1 MNGGGERGREGGRGE
16 REEEGGGRICL
27 CWWKLGKLEF
37 SAARSRSFLVQLIIP
52 LHSNFFSLR
61 VFWSGGRA
69 SRNREWGK
77 DEPRAKVLIER
88 VTRIFVGGGRARGKV
103 ARVTLN
109 AY

>member
-1 MNGGGERGREGGRGE
+1 MEN
-16 REEEGGGRICL
+16 
-27 CWWKLGKLEF
+27 W
-37 SAARSRSFLVQLIIP
+37 SFLPPGRVRFSCNSLFRCTLI
-52 LHSNFFSLR
+52 FFSLR

-88 VTRIFVGGGRARGKV
+88 VTRIFVGGGRAGRKV